1 MLRLENRYIPALL
14 LIVILAF
21 FAYANV
27 KEIMQSIQDDGRM
40 INISGKQRMLS
51 QKLIVDAKNYLENE
65 QLKTTFKSTIEQ
77 LQLSH
82 ELLTKN
88 IKSQSLQELYFSD
101 GLDKDIQNYLKGFKS
116 ILETKD
122 ENFLYILRDESKYI
136 LIKLDSAVKLY
147 EHINQTKLA
156 TLQQRATN
164 IFLLILILLALEAIF
179 IFYPASQKIK
189 SNTEHLQS
197 ELKDAFAFI
206 SEHISYSKT
215 DSKGIIIDV
224 SKAFCK
230 ASGYTREE
238 LVGEP
243 HNIIRH
249 PDMPS
254 SAFKNLWDTIEQGKT
269 WQGEVKNKTK
279 NGGFFWSRSIIS
291 PMYNEKNK
299 IVGYHAVRE
308 NITDHKI
315 AEELHDNVNLLLD
328 NANDGFIPFD
338 FNFKILDGYSL
349 QAKKILEDEYL
360 IDKNITNILFKNDE
374 ENKSL
379 FIYGVESLKNCD
391 EDSKDLVLSLLPQIS
406 TIKQKYIT
414 IEYKYINNNKMMLIL
429 NDRTQQNKLEEKLK
443 IETEHNKMIINAAKR
458 KNEFLDLNEKMKK
471 FLALEK
477 YPQIDELLRTLH
489 TFKGLFAQE
498 YFHMTPKTIH
508 TIESKIEKSE
518 EKELLARVL
527 IKNDLKNSFE
537 QDLSLIYSILGENFF
552 IQDQYI
558 SISHNEYEQLKK
570 NLANN
575 DIPTLQTQVLSW
587 KQKYLYEILLDFQQ
601 TIHEIAKNLFK
612 PIYPLQIKGDYSL
625 MLEENYFDFTDSL
638 IHVFRNMLDHGI
650 ETQEERKLYKKDLI
664 GTIKCTIINHTK
676 DFTLII
682 EDDGRGLDIETIK
695 SKLIE
700 NGILSKEEI
709 DLKNEKEIFDTLF
722 LKNFSTKNEVSEI
735 SGRGI
740 GLDALAYE
748 VKKLNGTINIETQTH
763 KFTRFIFTIPK
774 IS

>member
-1 MLRLENRYIPALL
+1 MFRLENRYIPALL
-14 LIVILAF
+14 LIVVLAF
-21 FAYANV
+21 FAYVNV
-27 KEIMQSIQDDGRM
+27 KEIMQSIQDDGKI

-51 QKLIVDAKNYLENE
+51 QKLIIDAKNYLENE
-65 QLKTTFKSTIEQ
+65 QQKTTFKATIEQ
-77 LQLSH
+77 LKLSH
-82 ELLTKN
+82 ELLTKD
-88 IKSQSLQELYFSD
+88 IKFTSLQELYFTD
-101 GLDKDIQNYLKGFKS
+101 GLDKDIQNYLQGFKT

-122 ENFLYILRDESKYI
+122 EKLLYTLRDESKYI

-147 EHINQTKLA
+147 EQINKNKLS
-156 TLQQRATN
+156 TLQQRAIN

-179 IFYPASQKIK
+179 IFYPASKKINN
-189 SNTEHLQS
+189 NTEHLKT
-197 ELKDAFAFI
+197 ELKDAFEFI

-215 DSKGIIIDV
+215 DTKGIIIDV

-238 LVGEP
+238 LIGEP

-249 PDMPS
+249 PDMPA
-254 SAFKNLWDTIEQGKT
+254 SAFKNLWDTIEQGET

-279 NGGFFWSRSIIS
+279 DGGFFWSRSVIS
-291 PMYNEKNK
+291 PMYNENNE

-315 AEELHDNVNLLLD
+315 AEELHDNVTLLLN

-338 FNFKILDGYSL
+338 FDFNILDGYSF

-360 IDKNITNILFKNDE
+360 RDKNIATILFKNNE

-379 FIYGVESLKNCD
+379 FIYGIESLKNCD
-391 EDSKDLVLSLLPQIS
+391 EDSKDLVLSLLPKIS

-458 KNEFLDLNEKMKK
+458 KDEFLDLNEKMKRFIAK
-471 FLALEK
+471 QS
-477 YPQIDELLRTLH
+477 YPDIDELLRTLH

-498 YFHMTPKTIH
+498 YFHATPKTIH
-508 TIESKIEKSE
+508 AIESKIAESE
-518 EKELLARVL
+518 EQELLAKVL
-527 IKNDLKNSFE
+527 IKNDLRNSFE
-537 QDLSLIYSILGENFF
+537 QDLNLIYSILGENFF
-552 IQDQYI
+552 TKEQYI

-570 NLANN
+570 NLTNN
-575 DIPTLQTQVLSW
+575 DILTLQTQILSW

-601 TIHEIAKNLFK
+601 TINETSKKLFR

-625 MLEENYFDFTDSL
+625 MLEEHYFDFTDSL
-638 IHVFRNMLDHGI
+638 IHVFRNILDHGI
-650 ETQEERKLYKKDLI
+650 ESQQERKLYKKDLK

-682 EDDGRGLDIETIK
+682 EDDGRGLDIETIQ

-700 NGILSKEEI
+700 NGIFSKEEI
-709 DLKNEKEIFDTLF
+709 NVMSEKEVLNTLF

-735 SGRGI
+735 SGRGV

-748 VKKLNGTINIETQTH
+748 VKKLDGKINIETQAH
-763 KFTRFIFTIPK
+763 KFTRFIFTLPK